1 MTPFKK
7 IFQNFSMLL
16 IFLGA
21 VVVVNIWSFAQKAD
35 QQKAVTAQ
43 KPAVTTAVSEETTS
57 QPLLSA
63 GTGAVTGAAPVL
75 TTAPPALTFQ
85 TVDLSYFD
93 DALFIGDSRTEGLAL
108 YGDLTNADYFCNIG
122 LSIYEVENV
131 VAGNPN
137 EGEQCTLAQ
146 KLGQKKYGKVY
157 VMLGLNELGTGT
169 TEEWA
174 QKYKEVLDQIHQAQ
188 PDAIIY
194 IQSILVVSAAQDDPS
209 GYINNNNVRTRNEAL
224 KALADQQ
231 TFFYLDVN
239 EAVTDANGCLNAD
252 YTSDGI
258 HLLGNSLSLWK
269 NYLMQHAIVKGGAA
283 TFSTPVQTTTTAV
296 GTGTPPDGGTIPP
309 VTSAPLQTP

>member
-21 VVVVNIWSFAQKAD
+21 IVVVNIWSFAQKSD
-35 QQKAVTAQ
+35 QSKTTAAQ
-43 KPAVTTAVSEETTS
+43 KPAVTTAVSQEATDQS
-57 QPLLSA
+57 LLSS
-63 GTGAVTGAAPVL
+63 AAPVG
-75 TTAPPALTFQ
+75 TTAPPAPAFQ

-122 LSIYEVENV
+122 LSIYEVGDI

-209 GYINNNNVRTRNEAL
+209 GYINNNAIRTRNDAL
-224 KALADQQ
+224 QALADQQ

-239 EAVTDANGCLNAD
+239 EAVMDANGCLNAD

-296 GTGTPPDGGTIPP
+296 GTSPDGGTIPP